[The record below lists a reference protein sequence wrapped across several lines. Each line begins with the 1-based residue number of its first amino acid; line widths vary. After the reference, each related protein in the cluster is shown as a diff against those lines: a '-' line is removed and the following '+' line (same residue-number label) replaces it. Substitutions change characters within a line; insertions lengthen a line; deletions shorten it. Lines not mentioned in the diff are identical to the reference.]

1 MNKDTRGTINNMS
14 YTEFIAL
21 LQETNRCP
29 GGKQTVRRIR
39 ELLHIDKNT
48 RLLEVG
54 SNTGFTSFEFAR
66 ISPAVVCG
74 IDISE
79 ECIRVANEIK
89 LSDISDVQ
97 DRTSFQVANSYAIP
111 FSEENFDIV
120 MVGGATGFM
129 NDKITALHE
138 YFRVLKNWGFLVM
151 TPLIYHTQPPQ
162 RVLDAVNQIIGTK
175 IKPMR
180 AYDWQLMVKEE
191 NPLWELYYQES
202 HRLAPRIDSDIDSYV
217 SFFMEK
223 QHIKQL
229 SDDVQLA
236 LRERWHSHIN
246 VFNENHKYLGYV
258 IQIYRKR
265 KYEEEPELF
274 TEP

>member
-1 MNKDTRGTINNMS
+1 MS

-29 GGKQTVRRIR
+29 GGKRTVRRVC

-48 RLLEVG
+48 KLLEVG
-54 SNTGFTSFEFAR
+54 SNTGFTSFEFAH
-66 ISPAVVCG
+66 ITPAAVYG

-79 ECIRVANEIK
+79 ECVRVANEIK
-89 LSDISDVQ
+89 LSDISDIQ
-97 DRTSFQVANSYAIP
+97 DRISFKVASSYAIP

-120 MVGGATGFM
+120 MVGGSTGFM
-129 NDKITALHE
+129 NNKIIALRE

-151 TPLIYHTQPPQ
+151 TPLIYHTKPSQ
-162 RVLDAVNQIIGTK
+162 RVLDAVNQIIGVE
-175 IKPMR
+175 IKPME
-180 AYDWQLMVKEE
+180 ASDWQRMVTEE

-202 HRLAPRIDSDIDSYV
+202 HRLAPRVDSDIDSYI
-217 SFFMEK
+217 SYFMKK

-229 SDDVQLA
+229 SNDAQLA
-236 LRERWHSHIN
+236 LRERWRSHIN

-274 TEP
+274 IEP